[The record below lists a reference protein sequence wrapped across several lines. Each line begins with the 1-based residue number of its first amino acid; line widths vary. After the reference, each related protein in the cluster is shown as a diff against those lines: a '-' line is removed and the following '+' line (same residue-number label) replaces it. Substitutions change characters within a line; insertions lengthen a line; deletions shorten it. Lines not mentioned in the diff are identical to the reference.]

1 MKKNILKATLVAAFV
16 LIAGFNVYNAQKS
29 DVMSDL
35 ALANVK
41 ALAGGEFYSSKE
53 GDGHGYGIQNM
64 ERVVKSYNG
73 KMEYNVDPEWVT
85 VDIFLQQKD
94 EI

>member
-1 MKKNILKATLVAAFV
+1 MDN
-16 LIAGFNVYNAQKS
+16 
-29 DVMSDL
+29 
-35 ALANVK
+35 
-41 ALAGGEFYSSKE
+41 
-53 GDGHGYGIQNM
+53 GIQNM

-73 KMEYNVDPEWVT
+73 RMEYNVDPEWVT

>member
-1 MKKNILKATLVAAFV
+1 MTAAV
-16 LIAGFNVYNAQKS
+16 IKHW
-29 DVMSDL
+29 L
-35 ALANVK
+35 AVNFK
-41 ALAGGEFYSSKE
+41 